1 MIKIYY
7 VVLHVYYFELL
18 ILPVYLLVHITN
30 SCVPFLLT
38 GRANSGAYLYNP
50 KPYPKP

>member
-18 ILPVYLLVHITN
+18 ILPNYLLVHITN
-30 SCVPFLLT
+30 SCVPFALT
-38 GRANSGAYLYNP
+38 GKQWGVPL
-50 KPYPKP
+50 

>member
-18 ILPVYLLVHITN
+18 ILPVHLLVHITN
-30 SCVPFLLT
+30 SCVPFLLW
-38 GRANSGAYLYNP
+38 ANSRAYLSNP
-50 KPYPKP
+50 KLYPKS